1 MAFEFTRRSF
11 FDIGNKFHFLKKS
24 SVDFLIVGFAFLF
37 YLICSLRIP
46 MNLCPD
52 EYMRFDIP
60 KWIFNNNKLPIGD
73 EKELINPLWGY
84 SYGFSP
90 YFASI
95 VSVFFMRLVSLF
107 TDEATNLFLAARF
120 ISVLSGTGTVLL
132 SLLIGRE
139 LFKLRVTRFTFAVIV
154 GFLPQFV
161 FLSSYLNN
169 DAFSVFCSAL
179 ILLAWIKG
187 VKNCWSLQSCIL
199 LGIGISLES
208 LAYFFAYGWIL
219 ASILLAILTVFT
231 DDEIQDKPI
240 FFGKRVALLV
250 FIFSLLAGWYF
261 VRNYVIYNGD
271 ILGMKASN
279 ACAELNAP
287 DAFKPSLHETMKL
300 QEKPFAS
307 ILLRKSWYV
316 SSIKSFICT
325 FGYMTIKAP
334 KIVYLFYVAFFIV
347 GCAFWILS
355 VFCRSFELKYKFFY
369 SMCFLCMIL
378 PLLVSIY
385 HSYAIDY
392 QPQGRYLMS
401 GLLPLALFVSSGYEW
416 VVMKVL
422 KKHVSSFMSII
433 SFAYFSVFSVVFVK
447 LLVGRCFGIL
457 E

>member
-1 MAFEFTRRSF
+1 M
-11 FDIGNKFHFLKKS
+11 
-24 SVDFLIVGFAFLF
+24 
-37 YLICSLRIP
+37 
-46 MNLCPD
+46 
-52 EYMRFDIP
+52 
-60 KWIFNNNKLPIGD
+60 
-73 EKELINPLWGY
+73 
-84 SYGFSP
+84 
-90 YFASI
+90 
-95 VSVFFMRLVSLF
+95 
-107 TDEATNLFLAARF
+107 
-120 ISVLSGTGTVLL
+120 
-132 SLLIGRE
+132 
-139 LFKLRVTRFTFAVIV
+139 
-154 GFLPQFV
+154 
-161 FLSSYLNN
+161 
-169 DAFSVFCSAL
+169 
-179 ILLAWIKG
+179 
-187 VKNCWSLQSCIL
+187 
-199 LGIGISLES
+199 
-208 LAYFFAYGWIL
+208 

-231 DDEIQDKPI
+231 DGEIQDKPI

-307 ILLRKSWYV
+307 ILLRKSWYD

-325 FGYMTIKAP
+325 FGYMTIRAP

-378 PLLVSIY
+378 PLLLSIY

-392 QPQGRYLMS
+392 QPPGRYLMS